1 VSADS
6 KESRDQAGF
15 KAKTPAGTLAL
26 QGIGRAITQEA
37 LYANGHI
44 LSSVK
49 LRNAEPLWLEE
60 DTANEAQKAETGKV
74 HDRWLSMA
82 DTEGQRISRWE
93 WTSSPGMLDT
103 FATDSVALGIV
114 FVPA

>member
-1 VSADS
+1 
-6 KESRDQAGF
+6 
-15 KAKTPAGTLAL
+15 
-26 QGIGRAITQEA
+26 
-37 LYANGHI
+37 
-44 LSSVK
+44 
-49 LRNAEPLWLEE
+49 
-60 DTANEAQKAETGKV
+60 
-74 HDRWLSMA
+74 MA